1 MLPQEIFKKVRKIEI
16 ITRKL
21 VQDVFSGEYH
31 STFKGQ
37 GMEFSEV
44 REYSIGDDIR
54 MIDWNVTARMGSPYV
69 KKFVE
74 ERELT
79 VFILIDMSASSKFGT
94 KTQLKSEI
102 AAEISALLSFS
113 AIKNNDKVGMIIF
126 TNKIEKYIPPKK
138 GRTHILRII
147 REIILFKPESKETD
161 LNVALNYLNKI
172 TKRRAIVFLI
182 SDFISPDFYKAIAV
196 TNKKHDLIAI
206 TLKDPRE
213 KSLPKAG
220 FIFLEDAET
229 SEELI
234 IESFNPLFHKKF
246 NEITN
251 QKDKELEKIFNKM
264 NIDYIKIDTEKP
276 YINPLI
282 AFFKMRE
289 RRARF

>member
-147 REIILFKPESKETD
+147 REILLFKPESKETD

>member
-147 REIILFKPESKETD
+147 REILLFKPESKETD

-213 KSLPKAG
+213 KSFPKAG

-246 NEITN
+246 NDITN
-251 QKDKELEKIFNKM
+251 QKDKELEKIFNKI

-282 AFFKMRE
+282 SFFKMRE

>member
-147 REIILFKPESKETD
+147 REILLFKPESKETN

-182 SDFISPDFYKAIAV
+182 SDFIAPDFYKAIAV

-213 KSLPKAG
+213 KSFPKAG

-251 QKDKELEKIFNKM
+251 QKDKELEKIFNKI
-264 NIDYIKIDTEKP
+264 NIVYIKIDTEKP